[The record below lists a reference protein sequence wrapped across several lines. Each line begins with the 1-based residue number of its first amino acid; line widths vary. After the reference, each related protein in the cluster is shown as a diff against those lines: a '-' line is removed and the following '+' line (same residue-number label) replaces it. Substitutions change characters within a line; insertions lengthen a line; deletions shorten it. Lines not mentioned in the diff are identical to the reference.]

1 MNATMKLEGHKH
13 MLKLVLIITFRNRWI
28 FKFCFRLPLQNHAL
42 QRKILKSLHDRHA
55 FTTFWGR
62 HTNAADNY
70 THARV
75 TSHHLYFKK
84 RAGGPPAL
92 EGPALSLSL
101 SSTTQNFK
109 QTTFWVV
116 TLKMTM
122 AKLVQFLEIGNLQ
135 KSQLNR
141 CRLKKVM
148 TKISCFYQ

>member
-28 FKFCFRLPLQNHAL
+28 FKFCFRLPLENHAL
-42 QRKILKSLHDRHA
+42 QRKILKSLHDRRA
-55 FTTFWGR
+55 FTTFSGR

-101 SSTTQNFK
+101 SLSSTNQNFK
-109 QTTFWVV
+109 KTTF
-116 TLKMTM
+116 L
-122 AKLVQFLEIGNLQ
+122 LVNFKNAHG
-135 KSQLNR
+135 KSCSVSRDWQPP
-141 CRLKKVM
+141 
-148 TKISCFYQ
+148 KISAQSVPIA